1 MKNTVMTY
9 KYTDRFGYSTANS
22 IVFSG
27 QIDATGKNKLIS
39 FLKDG
44 YFIPSAVGLPNLQ
57 GDIQQYDI
65 IRVCNNICDYEPYGD
80 EGPDHVWHSLDI
92 EDICASASSITDVRS
107 IHDMVDLFDS
117 INRNWDEEGTLNELK
132 QLKIA

>member
-65 IRVCNNICDYEPYGD
+65 IRVCNNIFVIMNPM
-80 EGPDHVWHSLDI
+80 
-92 EDICASASSITDVRS
+92 AMR
-107 IHDMVDLFDS
+107 DL
-117 INRNWDEEGTLNELK
+117 IMCG
-132 QLKIA
+132 IA